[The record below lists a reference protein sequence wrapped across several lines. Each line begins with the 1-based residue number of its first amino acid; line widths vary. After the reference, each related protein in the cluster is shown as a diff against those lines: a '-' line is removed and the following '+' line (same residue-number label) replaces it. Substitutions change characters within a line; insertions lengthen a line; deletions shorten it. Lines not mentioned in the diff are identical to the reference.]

1 MDCVDTTQRGTGHRA
16 QRNWTS
22 GAPLRYRRAIIQEG
36 VGLVVEGEIYARLTT
51 VFLDVFDQE
60 VTLAPQTTADDVEG
74 WNSLSHIR
82 LILAVEKEFRVR
94 FAASEVGML
103 KNV

>member
-1 MDCVDTTQRGTGHRA
+1 V
-16 QRNWTS
+16 
-22 GAPLRYRRAIIQEG
+22 IFQEG
-36 VGLVVEGEIYARLTT
+36 GGLVEGEIYARLTT
-51 VFLDVFDQE
+51 VFLNVFDQE
-60 VTLAPQTTADDVEG
+60 VALAPQTTADDVEG

-103 KNV
+103 KNVGELVGLVAAKAGS